1 MEMIFGWHRDEE
13 SSSSLGRH
21 LGAEPDHG
29 PTSGYVRPLATSTS
43 VVNGLGMGISTT
55 VVLICSNVVISLL
68 RKVIPNQIRIASY
81 VVIIAG
87 FVSAVDMLLQ
97 AYLPDISNSL
107 GIFIPLI
114 VVNCII
120 LARAEAYASQNGVLK
135 SAIDGLGMGLG
146 FTFTLL
152 LMSIIREILGNGTLF
167 SGLPFE
173 LDLTFGGKIQPAM
186 LMIMPVGGFLTL
198 GFIIAGKQ
206 KITMIQNNRKRKI
219 SKSEGGKS

>member
-1 MEMIFGWHRDEE
+1 MKGILKQLREGIWEQNPIMVLL
-13 SSSSLGRH
+13 LGMC
-21 LGAEPDHG
+21 A
-29 PTSGYVRPLATSTS
+29 TLATSTS

-173 LDLTFGGKIQPAM
+173 LDLTFDGKIQPAM

-219 SKSEGGKS
+219 SKSEGGQS

>member
-1 MEMIFGWHRDEE
+1 MKGYLKQLREGIWEQNPIMVLL
-13 SSSSLGRH
+13 LGMC
-21 LGAEPDHG
+21 A
-29 PTSGYVRPLATSTS
+29 TLATSTS

-55 VVLICSNVVISLL
+55 LVLICSNIVISLL
-68 RKVIPNQIRIASY
+68 RKVIPNQTRIASY

-97 AYLPDISNSL
+97 AYLPDISESL

-120 LARAEAYASQNGVLK
+120 LARAEAYASHSSVFK

-167 SGLPFE
+167 SGLPFRARPHIWRQTKACNAY
-173 LDLTFGGKIQPAM
+173 DYAGGRVPHPWLHHCRKAKNYYDSEQ
-186 LMIMPVGGFLTL
+186 
-198 GFIIAGKQ
+198 Q
-206 KITMIQNNRKRKI
+206 KT
-219 SKSEGGKS
+219 

>member
-1 MEMIFGWHRDEE
+1 MKGILKQLREGIWEQNPIMVLL
-13 SSSSLGRH
+13 LGMC
-21 LGAEPDHG
+21 A
-29 PTSGYVRPLATSTS
+29 TLATSTS

-173 LDLTFGGKIQPAM
+173 LDLTFGGKLKPAM

-206 KITMIQNNRKRKI
+206 KITMIQNNRKHKI
-219 SKSEGGKS
+219 SEKEGGQ